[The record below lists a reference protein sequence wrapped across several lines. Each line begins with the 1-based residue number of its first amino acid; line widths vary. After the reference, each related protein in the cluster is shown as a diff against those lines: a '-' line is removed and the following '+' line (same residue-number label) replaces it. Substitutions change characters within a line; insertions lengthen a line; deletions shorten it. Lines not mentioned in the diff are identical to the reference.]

1 MEIEEVLSVLAEG
14 EFIDRDKVVDYIK
27 SLRTEGKP
35 DEVLDVFQVSLDYP
49 IYGKELRCK
58 IGYPVEN
65 GYFAYP
71 NESYYI
77 DERRDILKSIVKSSS
92 VPIISAHFG
101 HLLFNLG

>member
-49 IYGKELRCK
+49 E
-58 IGYPVEN
+58 
-65 GYFAYP
+65 
-71 NESYYI
+71 
-77 DERRDILKSIVKSSS
+77 
-92 VPIISAHFG
+92 
-101 HLLFNLG
+101 